1 MGDDIMRITV
11 LGAGAMGSLYGAYLS
26 RDNEVYM
33 IDLNNKVV
41 ESINQNGLIIHE
53 KEEKKDVI
61 FPVPALTNCEGLG
74 IMDLIIVFVKNIYTI
89 SAMEKNLSLI
99 GPNTLVLTLQNGA
112 GNDRDLERFVKR
124 ENILIGTTEHN
135 CAALEPG
142 RISHNSS
149 GITNIGMVQYN
160 FNILQQVS
168 NTFRSCGIQTEI
180 HENIQEVIWN
190 KLFINMSLNSV
201 TAILQCKV
209 GYLYE
214 NNEASQIVK
223 MILSE
228 AVDVAIADGIYFNK
242 DEVIEKVEK
251 HIKDDFY
258 EVITSM
264 NQDVLNKRIT
274 EIDHING
281 AVVSAAKEYGIQTP
295 YNEFIVF
302 LLHAIEG
309 TYRGKAC

>member
-1 MGDDIMRITV
+1 MRIAV

-26 RDNEVYM
+26 RNNEVHM
-33 IDLNNKVV
+33 IDVNNKVV
-41 ESINQNGLIIHE
+41 ESINQKGLIILE
-53 KEEKKDVI
+53 KEQNKDVV
-61 FPVPALTNCEGLG
+61 FPISGVINSDNLG

-89 SAMEKNLSLI
+89 SAMEKNQSLI
-99 GPNTLVLTLQNGA
+99 GENTLVLTLQNGA
-112 GNDRDLERFVKR
+112 GNDRDLEQFVKK

-135 CAALEPG
+135 CANLEPG
-142 RISHNSS
+142 RISHNCS

-160 FNILQQVS
+160 IDILQQVS
-168 NTFRSCGIQTEI
+168 NTFKSCGLHTEI
-180 HENIQEVIWN
+180 YENIQEVIWN

-209 GYLYE
+209 GYLHE
-214 NNEASQIVK
+214 NNDASQIVK

-228 AVDVAIADGIYFNK
+228 AVDVAIADGTYFNK

-309 TYRGKAC
+309 TYKVKAC